1 MDFIPADHSATVDN
15 IGLSATLK
23 LITKAAFGYRHTMSY
38 YLRHR
43 QFTNLDNFLFTKTLV
58 PTGEGS
64 GEAAYYII
72 GPLLQKYPQLAP
84 YPRNIEV
91 EVTTRCNKRC
101 IICEHTWW
109 HEKSVDL
116 DYNTFVRTIDQL
128 PLRWINLTGEGD
140 AFLNKDYLR
149 MIDYLA
155 KKHVSTYLTDSFD
168 LIDRNTAKYLVQAGV
183 SGIYISMDAAT
194 KETYESIKVG
204 CDYDRVISNIKN
216 LLEEK
221 KRLNT
226 PLPEICF
233 RYVINKKNVN
243 EMIDFVEAV
252 RKLGTRS
259 EWGDGSKIHFIGL
272 LDFPEVHDLYVDKMP
287 KIVFPPGNEYVPIIY
302 AHSEKSTNPSINRC
316 LAWGEPYLMLVPT
329 PTVLPCCAVMMANA
343 RKKLVDYGFGDY
355 TKESVKDI
363 WNSKYY
369 HWFRS
374 QVTKKDG
381 KVPALCEG
389 CRAYD
394 TRERELLYGVDK
406 RQREDFE

>member
-23 LITKAAFGYRHTMSY
+23 LITKAAFGYRRTISY
-38 YLRHR
+38 YLRHG
-43 QFTNLDNFLFTKTLV
+43 QFTCLGNFLFTKTLV

-64 GEAAYYII
+64 GEAAYYAI
-72 GPLLQKYPQLAP
+72 GPLLQLFPRLLP

-101 IICEHTWW
+101 VICEHTWW
-109 HEKSVDL
+109 HEKNVDL
-116 DYNTFVRTIDQL
+116 DYDTFVHTIDQL

-149 MIDYLA
+149 MITYLK

-168 LIDRNTAKYLVQAGV
+168 FIDKVVASELVRLGV
-183 SGIYISMDAAT
+183 DGIYISMDAAT

-243 EMIDFVEAV
+243 EMTDFVEAV

-259 EWGDGSKIHFIGL
+259 DWGDGSKIHFIGL
-272 LDFPEVHDLYVDKMP
+272 LDFPEVHDLYVDEIP
-287 KIVFPPGNEYVPIIY
+287 KPEFPQDVDYMPIIY

-343 RKKLVDYGFGDY
+343 RKKLVEYGFGDY
-355 TKESVKDI
+355 TKESMKSI
-363 WNSKYY
+363 WNSEYY
-369 HWFRS
+369 RWFRQ
-374 QVTKKDG
+374 QVTKQNG

-394 TRERELLYGVDK
+394 THERELHYGVDRRHRVDYK
-406 RQREDFE
+406 

>member
-1 MDFIPADHSATVDN
+1 MSFVPADHSATVEN
-15 IGLSATLK
+15 IGLGNTLK
-23 LITKAAFGYRHTMSY
+23 LITKAAFGYRHTVMF
-38 YLRHR
+38 YLRTH
-43 QFTNLDNFLFTKTLV
+43 QFSSLDNFLFTKTLV

-64 GEAAYYII
+64 GEALYYII
-72 GPLLQKYPQLAP
+72 GPLLQKYPKLIP
-84 YPRNIEV
+84 YPRNIEI

-109 HEKSVDL
+109 SEKNVDL
-116 DYNTFVRTIDQL
+116 DYNTFVRTVDQL

-140 AFLNKDYLR
+140 AFLNKDYLH
-149 MIDYLA
+149 MIAYLK
-155 KKHVSTYLTDSFD
+155 KKHISTYLTDSFD
-168 LIDRNTAKYLVQAGV
+168 LIDKNTTNYLVQAGV

-204 CDYDRVISNIKN
+204 CDYDRVINNIKY
-216 LLEEK
+216 LLQEK

-233 RYVINKKNVN
+233 RYVINKKNKD
-243 EMIDFVEAV
+243 EMIDFVEVV

-272 LDFPEVHDLYVDKMP
+272 LDFPEVHSLYVDKIP
-287 KIVFPPGNEYVPIIY
+287 KPSFPQNGGYMPIIY
-302 AHSEKSTNPSINRC
+302 AHSEQSTNPNINRC

-343 RKKLVDYGFGDY
+343 REKLIDYGFGDY
-355 TKESVKDI
+355 TKESIKDI
-363 WNSKYY
+363 WNHPYY
-369 HWFRS
+369 KWFRS
-374 QVTKKDG
+374 QVTKQNR

-394 TRERELLYGVDK
+394 TKERELYYGVDRRK
-406 RQREDFE
+406 REDFE